1 MRMAVAQQMSEQ
13 EYERF
18 VLSGVE
24 GVWEL
29 HDGRLVEKPGM
40 SRDHGRIVSRL
51 ARQLLV
57 QLDEAEYEV
66 RINEGR
72 VRKPADTIFIPD
84 LLVVPTA
91 YGAPFRD
98 RPVLAILADPLPL
111 VVEIW
116 SPSTGAYDSDSKV
129 PVYQQRGDLEIWR
142 LHPYDC
148 TLTRWVR
155 QPDGSY
161 VEDTWQEGSV
171 SPVAL
176 TGVIVDLDRLF
187 AR

>member
-1 MRMAVAQQMSEQ
+1 MSEQ
-13 EYERF
+13 EYERY
-18 VLSGVE
+18 VLSGAE
-24 GVWEL
+24 GAWEL

-40 SRDHGRIVSRL
+40 SWDHGKIASRL
-51 ARQLLV
+51 ARQLLT
-57 QLDEAEYEV
+57 QLDEAAYEV

-84 LLVVPTA
+84 ILVVPTE
-91 YGAPFRD
+91 YGEPFID

-116 SPSTGAYDSDSKV
+116 SPSTGVYDIDSKV
-129 PVYQQRGDLEIWR
+129 PVYQQRSDREIWR
-142 LHPYDC
+142 IHPYER

-161 VEDTWQEGSV
+161 AESVLREGI
-171 SPVAL
+171 VAL
-176 TGVIVDLDRLF
+176 VALPTVIVDLDRLF